1 MSIMKFSGVYI
12 FWEYMG
18 KTLSQISSS
27 FVNLNVSIIFLLNV
41 IDSKTVCDWA
51 NLY

>member
-12 FWEYMG
+12 FWEYTG